1 MLKNADNFET
11 LILDEQKEVIYKL
24 TNTCEIFIDDEKCIE
39 CKASLQKGLRAPAV
53 RCELAMR
60 HLRNACFLKW
70 TACPITT

>member
-1 MLKNADNFET
+1 MLKNADNFVT

-24 TNTCEIFIDDEKCIE
+24 ANTCGIFIDDEKCIE
-39 CKASLQKGLRAPAV
+39 CNASLQKAV

-60 HLRNACFLKW
+60 HLRNACFLKF